1 MSDDNAARPSGLPK
15 PEEILASLVFDD
27 QESKR
32 LQHEAQ
38 SSFERDAIRAEMEWA
53 HLQGLQDHYWHKGV
67 WSWFL
72 MGLLVFMILFQSGL
86 LFSVG
91 LGWLDFQAYRWLL
104 PALLV
109 QNLGQIIAL
118 AYVVVKSLFR

>member
-1 MSDDNAARPSGLPK
+1 
-15 PEEILASLVFDD
+15 
-27 QESKR
+27 
-32 LQHEAQ
+32 
-38 SSFERDAIRAEMEWA
+38 
-53 HLQGLQDHYWHKGV
+53 
-67 WSWFL
+67 